1 MAYVKLWGTTWNLM
15 AKEFKRTAAWSKCPQ
30 RANRELRASAVSQ
43 CGTPTPAVALP
54 ATEASPLAL
63 SGTPVSLYGI
73 VYKPK

>member
-54 ATEASPLAL
+54 ATEASPAARLLSPAL
-63 SGTPVSLYGI
+63 RYLSMA
-73 VYKPK
+73 